1 MCLDYIRP
9 SGLPTIQTLGLHNGG
24 LIAFLVAKQSE
35 QLVLRQDSGPNGL
48 LVFTG
53 IVIRLL
59 VGIELADVPNE
70 ALWLIV
76 PVGSWF

>member
-1 MCLDYIRP
+1 MGP
-9 SGLPTIQTLGLHNGG
+9 PGLPTIQALGLHNGG

-35 QLVLRQDSGPNGL
+35 QLVLRQDSGLNGL

>member
-1 MCLDYIRP
+1 M
-9 SGLPTIQTLGLHNGG
+9 
-24 LIAFLVAKQSE
+24 
-35 QLVLRQDSGPNGL
+35 LRQDSGLNGL